1 MLARRTLLLGGA
13 AVLPAAHLS
22 LSPAF
27 AVDALPDARFVGYA
41 QSINDFEIGSG
52 RIALAK
58 SMNENVRGFANRM
71 VAEYTEAAQFLSK
84 ARQEAGVSYAPD
96 PSAPP
101 NTQAIL
107 QRLSVLEGPEFD
119 TSYANA
125 QLAVTADWEQQV
137 GAYSQSGGNGA
148 LRRYAQGQLPKVRM
162 HLEYAQRLAGG
173 R

>member
-1 MLARRTLLLGGA
+1 MLARRTLLLGGV

-22 LSPAF
+22 LSPAL

-58 SMNENVRGFANRM
+58 SMNENVRGFASRM
-71 VAEYTEAAQFLSK
+71 VAEYTEAAQLLSK

-101 NTQAIL
+101 RRPFSSAD
-107 QRLSVLEGPEFD
+107 SWKDPSS

-125 QLAVTADWEQQV
+125 QLAVTRTGQQV
-137 GAYSQSGGNGA
+137 GAYSQSGSNGA
-148 LRRYAQGQLPKVRM
+148 LRRCARSQLPKVRM
-162 HLEYAQRLAGG
+162 HLRYAQRLAGG